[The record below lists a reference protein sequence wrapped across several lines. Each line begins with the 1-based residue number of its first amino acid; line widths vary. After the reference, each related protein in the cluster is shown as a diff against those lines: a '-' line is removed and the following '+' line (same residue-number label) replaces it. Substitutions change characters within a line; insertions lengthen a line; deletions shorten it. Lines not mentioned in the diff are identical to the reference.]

1 MMLKQLLADPTVI
14 GCVLQQLFIIAFDS
28 KIFSN
33 FLADLSSGAAIF
45 SEFANIN
52 SASSLI

>member
-33 FLADLSSGAAIF
+33 FLADLSSGAAIYDR
-45 SEFANIN
+45 
-52 SASSLI
+52 